1 MEQRVVAQVD
11 FQEMV
16 KPELSLLLRM
26 AVRITGNTFDAEDL
40 VQDTL
45 VRAFRAY
52 GGFDGKFPRAWLMT
66 ILRNTHL
73 NSIRVKR
80 PLLIEDWTFLDSSED
95 IGVESG
101 FSSELIEAFKQLD
114 QEFREVIYFVEIE
127 GMSYQ
132 ECSAL
137 LGIKVGTVTSRL
149 SRSRQ
154 KLREYLITARES
166 ERQ

>member
-1 MEQRVVAQVD
+1 MEQRMVAQVD

-80 PLLIEDWTFLDSSED
+80 PLLIEDWTFFDFSED